1 LVEESKPSKAFY
13 SLLDEGMQLMLHDM
27 VNDASWKKEELEE
40 KLLQDIFLRLFACIP
55 PSIVA
60 IEDVLMWNSLQDDN
74 MSVASTYKTREG
86 ASGTYGALYNL
97 IWCWAGSEKIYCF
110 LWKVSKKAILTN
122 NTMRARGIS
131 DSDGLLIVCQWQRVY
146 FACNQGLYYKCGS
159 VV

>member
-1 LVEESKPSKAFY
+1 MEYQQGESSHVLGGLLVEESKPSKAFY

-74 MSVASTYKTREG
+74 MSVI
-86 ASGTYGALYNL
+86 NL
-97 IWCWAGSEKIYCF
+97 VDIF
-110 LWKVSKKAILTN
+110 
-122 NTMRARGIS
+122 
-131 DSDGLLIVCQWQRVY
+131 
-146 FACNQGLYYKCGS
+146 
-159 VV
+159 